1 MPPCQVTG
9 GFFYNLII
17 MKHIARGKKIKA
29 ATRVTRR

>member
-1 MPPCQVTG
+1 MSG
-9 GFFYNLII
+9 DWRLFFYNLII